1 MTLPSCREIR
11 NQLLALIAVAGSV
24 FATTTL
30 VLEARAAKAQDPV
43 PTALEAA
50 GEELVGAANQPEQST
65 GYLNEFAKLSTRD
78 GAAQVNWEDVN
89 LSGHVTVPEEE
100 VAAARSAILQDFEAR

>member
-30 VLEARAAKAQDPV
+30 VLEARAAKAQD
-43 PTALEAA
+43 AA
-50 GEELVGAANQPEQST
+50 PMASEVTDEELVGTAAQPEQAT
-65 GYLNEFAKLSTRD
+65 GYLNEFAKLTTRD
-78 GAAQVNWEDVN
+78 SAVQVNWEDVN
-89 LSGHVTVPEEE
+89 LSGHVTLPEEE
-100 VAAARSAILQDFEAR
+100 VAAARNAVLKDFEAR